1 MGIQP
6 IDLQTMYSQLSNVNR
21 TLSAAQQVQLTQAM
35 QQKSDIEKNLEE
47 SKKVQKTSG
56 EQAEKVGEDGNNGQP
71 FQGSFNSKS
80 DKQKSEEKL
89 ADLKNLKN
97 NYGKNG
103 SPYLGTII
111 DITR

>member
-21 TLSAAQQVQLTQAM
+21 SLSAAQQVQLTQAM

-56 EQAEKVGEDGNNGQP
+56 EQTEKVGEDGSNGQNSKG
-71 FQGSFNSKS
+71 FFNSKS
-80 DKQKSEEKL
+80 DKKNSENKIE
-89 ADLKNLKN
+89 NPKN
-97 NYGKNG
+97 NFGKNG
-103 SPYLGTII
+103 SPYIGTII

>member
-1 MGIQP
+1 
-6 IDLQTMYSQLSNVNR
+6 MYSQLSNVNR

-56 EQAEKVGEDGNNGQP
+56 EQAEKVGEDGDNGQN
-71 FQGSFNSKS
+71 FQGAFNSKS

-89 ADLKNLKN
+89 EDLKNLKN